1 MIATALSPACALRHR
16 DGQTAYLAS
25 LDLVGQLVID
35 YGPTDRPRTCL
46 VDHPEAWLL
55 VRGTDADLDAIHA
68 AGLAVGDGRQ
78 KGENP

>member
-1 MIATALSPACALRHR
+1 MTTTLSPACALRHR

-35 YGPTDRPRTCL
+35 YGPTDHPRTCL

-55 VRGTDADLDAIHA
+55 VRGTDSDLYVLRA
-68 AGLAVGDGRQ
+68 AGLAVGDGRDSC
-78 KGENP
+78 PS